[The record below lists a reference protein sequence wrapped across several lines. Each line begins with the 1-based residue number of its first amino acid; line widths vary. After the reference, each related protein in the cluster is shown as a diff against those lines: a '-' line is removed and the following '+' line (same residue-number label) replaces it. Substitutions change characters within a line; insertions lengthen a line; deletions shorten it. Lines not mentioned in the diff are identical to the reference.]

1 MRGEDL
7 PLMAEARQLPVAAI
21 AATVAGLFLLAGI
34 LYLGRPGKQAIAPP
48 TPERLPPLGA
58 AEQAYLPHLHFSQ
71 LKMSRAA
78 NFLGQEVTYLDG
90 EVTNAGSRRARAIE
104 IVLDFK
110 DLVGQTVL
118 RETARPLGRRASP
131 FPPGASREFRLSFEH
146 VPMMWDQAVP
156 EIRVTGLLLD

>member
-1 MRGEDL
+1 
-7 PLMAEARQLPVAAI
+7 MAEERQLPVGLI
-21 AATVAGLFLLAGI
+21 AATVAGLLLLAGI
-34 LYLGRPGKQAIAPP
+34 LYLGRPSKQTIAPP

-58 AEQAYLPHLHFSQ
+58 AEQAYLPNLQFSE

-90 EVTNAGSRRARAIE
+90 VITNAGSRRVRAIE
-104 IVLDFK
+104 IMLDFK

-118 RETARPLGRRASP
+118 RETARPLGRRPSP
-131 FPPGASREFRLSFEH
+131 LPPGGTREFRLSFEH
-146 VPMMWDQAVP
+146 VPLMWNQALP

>member
-1 MRGEDL
+1 MDEER
-7 PLMAEARQLPVAAI
+7 RLPVAVI

-34 LYLGRPGKQAIAPP
+34 LYLGRPGKQSVALPAP
-48 TPERLPPLGA
+48 EQLPALGP
-58 AEQAYLPHLHFSQ
+58 AEEAYLPHLQFSQ

-78 NFLGQEVTYLDG
+78 NFLGQEVTYLDAA
-90 EVTNAGSRRARAIE
+90 VTNAGPRRVRALE
-104 IVLDFK
+104 ITLAFK

-131 FPPGASREFRLSFEH
+131 LPSGASREFQLTFEH
-146 VPMMWDQAVP
+146 VPVMWNQAVP